1 MVGEP
6 RRDKKRA
13 TNSDERYADEHL
25 GRTAPFRPQQATA
38 CSPLSAPLRGARLRP
53 RGLFGHF
60 APRIPG
66 GVVITGGVS
75 DLHRPLFLP
84 IRGATVYFLLGENV
98 LSLKDCAEV
107 LKRNPQHSGVLSGYG
122 RSYVR
127 KGDLERTLDDF
138 GRALTI
144 NPNMEGVRNSIALI
158 ERILVERRRKF
169 I

>member
-1 MVGEP
+1 
-6 RRDKKRA
+6 
-13 TNSDERYADEHL
+13 
-25 GRTAPFRPQQATA
+25 
-38 CSPLSAPLRGARLRP
+38 
-53 RGLFGHF
+53 
-60 APRIPG
+60 
-66 GVVITGGVS
+66 
-75 DLHRPLFLP
+75 
-84 IRGATVYFLLGENV
+84 

-122 RSYVR
+122 ESYVR